1 MRAFWLA
8 TVFLTSLAAADDTG
22 VAPRAKP
29 SDYPAHEKVKTTV
42 LAAALV
48 PPDQAKKMF
57 SSEISKA
64 YIVVEV
70 AVYPGAGQSFDVD
83 RLDFS
88 LNSSDQVLHASNPR
102 DVANPWQ
109 DKHAGIPS
117 RGPNVSAET
126 GVEVAHGTDPVTGRP
141 RTSVATYEGVA
152 VSNYP
157 RPDDPAPP
165 APRGNSD
172 QSAAQ
177 KVRDMALGQGLTSK
191 PVAGYLYFRYSG
203 KKRDGLTLN
212 YSNDDLSVDLKLP
225 K

>member
-1 MRAFWLA
+1 MRAFWLE
-8 TVFLTSLAAADDTG
+8 TLFLTSLAAADDTG

-117 RGPNVSAET
+117 RGPNVSGET

-157 RPDDPAPP
+157 ADPAPP

-177 KVRDMALGQGLTSK
+177 RVRDMALGQGLTSK

>member
-48 PPDQAKKMF
+48 PADQAKKMF

-117 RGPNVSAET
+117 RGPNVSGET

-157 RPDDPAPP
+157 ADPAPP

>member
-8 TVFLTSLAAADDTG
+8 TLFLTSLAAADDTG

-48 PPDQAKKMF
+48 PADQAKKMF

-117 RGPNVSAET
+117 RGPNVSGET

-157 RPDDPAPP
+157 ADPAPP